1 MAKERTV
8 WNSETRQ
15 KLASEL
21 ASLGYEYSLVNE
33 VVEESAS
40 KGLTYDEA
48 KSLAKSARS
57 KMEDTR
63 AKLIEEARKNIQSF
77 LDDEANLAKVGA
89 TSQTTNRQ
97 SKPPGGPLFGKA
109 ATTATNNLQQ
119 QGFGSP
125 ATGSPVP
132 SGDLPGVELD
142 FGGQQ
147 KKQKAKQEPPVV
159 GELDKGNAGGGFL
172 GFIKGLFSSASGS
185 LEHHGQIR
193 AGAAQLE
200 VSKAQREL
208 ESAKYSRDQGPLE
221 LKVSLEKLTN
231 ATDKLQ
237 AAQDKLA
244 EETAELLRLQT
255 TGESGVVEQQKA
267 MDEAAKALAKIQTTV
282 ETRQLNYDKTK
293 ARVDIDQQESPAR
306 MQLATRNLE
315 QAQLKAE
322 QEKNQ
327 IKIGGLAGLFQSFG
341 LTNVSDSINQQQA
354 VFRGDKGAIGGML
367 GSIVTGVFEGTKQ
380 AYKAS
385 YEEDPN
391 KRASGILGGA
401 AQIASGFGPIGMA
414 VGGLL
419 NIGKLIFDFASFQ
432 REQST
437 EMLNRNLR
445 FAEFS
450 GGMATVQAQQEV
462 FDIQFSAERGDRRAG
477 VAGAQAR
484 ARQVN
489 ERRLAEQED
498 ATADMNGMLDAL
510 SNDPRFFQGEAG
522 QRLLAQQALI
532 RFLGPEAQAAFRADF
547 LRRAEELEQEDG
559 LSGDAFGQ
567 IFGNN
572 NALPNAAQPPWD
584 EAFGRPGRFM
594 QDLAAQIRAAAGG

>member
-1 MAKERTV
+1 MAKETTR
-8 WNSETRQ
+8 WNTETRQ

-21 ASLGYEYSLVNE
+21 ASLDYDHDLINK
-33 VVEESAS
+33 VVEESA
-40 KGLTYDEA
+40 KAGLTYDEA
-48 KSLAKSARS
+48 LNSAKSARS
-57 KMEDTR
+57 KMEDLR
-63 AKLIEEARKNIQSF
+63 AKRIEQARQNLLDF
-77 LDDEANLAKVGA
+77 LDDAGKPIPDAAPQTAN
-89 TSQTTNRQ
+89 RP

-119 QGFGSP
+119 QGLGSP

-132 SGDLPGVELD
+132 SGDLPGVDLD
-142 FGGQQ
+142 FGGQP
-147 KKQKAKQEPPVV
+147 KKQKAKQEPPIEA
-159 GELDKGNAGGGFL
+159 ELAKGDTGGGFL

-237 AAQDKLA
+237 DAQNKLA

-267 MDEAAKALAKIQTTV
+267 MEEAAKALAKIQTTV
-282 ETRQLNYDKTK
+282 ETRQLDYNKTK

-306 MQLATRNLE
+306 MQLAMHRLE
-315 QAQLKAE
+315 QAEAKRDQVQNSLKMS
-322 QEKNQ
+322 
-327 IKIGGLAGLFQSFG
+327 GLAGIFEDAG
-341 LTNVSDSINQQQA
+341 LDSVAKSITQQQKA
-354 VFRGDKGAIGGML
+354 FRGDKGAILGM
-367 GSIVTGVFEGTKQ
+367 GVNIAQSVFEGTKQ

-391 KRASGILGGA
+391 KRAAGMLGGA

-419 NIGKLIFDFASFQ
+419 SIGKLIFDLASFQ

-462 FDIQFSAERGDRRAG
+462 FDIQFSAERGERRAG

-498 ATADMNGMLDAL
+498 ATADINGMLDAL
-510 SNDPRFFQGEAG
+510 NNDPRFFQGEAG

-547 LRRAEELEQEDG
+547 LIRAEELEQEDG